1 MAEMLRRLVGNL
13 GKKENKQEE
22 RAMVK
27 PRMER
32 SYAEMVKGSRGREG
46 KVVRVEVR
54 GEEISENL
62 RKLEHCLVGSW
73 NPSSATGVDLE
84 RLGWLMARSWGLQG
98 KLGLARLEKGRI
110 LLELEF
116 MGEAKHV
123 LSSGNRLVGGVQLG
137 LERWSPRCGCEEEG
151 GNRKEAWVKILGLPI
166 SLWVPSI
173 LRRVGDE
180 CGEFV
185 AMDPQMEKM
194 KDFQWARILIK
205 TKNED
210 LSSTL
215 DIVVEE
221 ACYSLSLW
229 WEIRPE
235 MRKVLTGSRSNG
247 RSKGEVKGDVAAL
260 ATPRMEELENA
271 RLKALLLPADGIGG
285 QDSGAGGDG
294 AKKWVQVG
302 SGARAPLDD
311 REVGL
316 SSPGLSA
323 SLLGLKLKSPWNSPS
338 VGQKLKGVAN
348 VGAGPGDGPSFSK
361 A

>member
-32 SYAEMVKGSRGREG
+32 SYAEMVKGLRGREG
-46 KVVRVEVR
+46 KVVKVEVK

-62 RKLEHCLVGSW
+62 HKFEHCLVGSW

-84 RLGWLMARSWGLQG
+84 RLGWLMASSWGLQG

-110 LLELEF
+110 LLEFEF
-116 MGEAKHV
+116 VGEANRV

-137 LERWSPRCGCEEEG
+137 LERWSPRCGCGEEG

-173 LRRVGDE
+173 LRRVGDM
-180 CGEFV
+180 CGGFV
-185 AMDPQMEKM
+185 AMDPQTEKM
-194 KDFQWARILIK
+194 EDLQWARILVK

-210 LSSTL
+210 LPSTL

-221 ACYSLSLW
+221 ACYSLSLS
-229 WEIRPE
+229 
-235 MRKVLTGSRSNG
+235 GG
-247 RSKGEVKGDVAAL
+247 R
-260 ATPRMEELENA
+260 
-271 RLKALLLPADGIGG
+271 
-285 QDSGAGGDG
+285 
-294 AKKWVQVG
+294 
-302 SGARAPLDD
+302 
-311 REVGL
+311 
-316 SSPGLSA
+316 
-323 SLLGLKLKSPWNSPS
+323 
-338 VGQKLKGVAN
+338 
-348 VGAGPGDGPSFSK
+348 
-361 A
+361 